1 MMTSSIAPVST
12 KSAHGACSN
21 RNIPP
26 WLFSSSAKNKNKFQC
41 LVGVTEMSLKKMG
54 LQG

>member
-1 MMTSSIAPVST
+1 MTSSIAPVST

-21 RNIPP
+21 KIFPLGCSP
-26 WLFSSSAKNKNKFQC
+26 AVKKKLKKFQG
-41 LVGVTEMSLKKMG
+41 LVSVTEMSLKKMG